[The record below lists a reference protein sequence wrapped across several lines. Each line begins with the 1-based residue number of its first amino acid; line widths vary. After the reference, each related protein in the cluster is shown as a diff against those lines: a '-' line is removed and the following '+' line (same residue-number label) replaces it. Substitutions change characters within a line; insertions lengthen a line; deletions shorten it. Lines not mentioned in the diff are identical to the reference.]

1 MENFSSW
8 SRSFVPRLSGEM
20 TTSRATLAFAC
31 GSKSI
36 TSTFFSRRTKDPARL
51 ITVVVFPTPPLL
63 FATLIIRGRVGA
75 GFVIPFPFCLSL
87 RRDRDI
93 LYDMPRQEK
102 LQRFCTGRFY
112 TNAERGPT
120 SLLSTIIDGLSNQ

>member
-1 MENFSSW
+1 
-8 SRSFVPRLSGEM
+8 M

-36 TSTFFSRRTKDPARL
+36 TSTFFSRRTKAPARL

-63 FATLIIRGRVGA
+63 FATLMIRGRVGA

-87 RRDRDI
+87 CRGHYI
-93 LYDMPRQEK
+93 LYNMTRQEK
-102 LQRFCTGRFY
+102 LQRICIGNFHTPSDYVVTSEGSTGRG
-112 TNAERGPT
+112 NWALD
-120 SLLSTIIDGLSNQ
+120 LLDLSA